1 MGFRNQKAAVILMT
15 TFTSL
20 EEDAMTILAFLKQ
33 RGLTSADLSKH
44 PDLRSDARKVGIDHA
59 TFDAAIKWL
68 ADHKQISPPSA
79 A

>member
-1 MGFRNQKAAVILMT
+1 MT

-20 EEDAMTILAFLKQ
+20 EEDAKTILAMLKQ
-33 RGLTSADLSKH
+33 RGLNAPDLSKY
-44 PDLRSDARKVGIDHA
+44 PDLRGDAQKVGIDQA

-68 ADHKQISPPSA
+68 ADHKHISPPSA